1 MPVPSE
7 YVIEEPVR
15 SIDDIIVYR
24 AEHPIHGTVDIYLPD
39 DALTPDAVAGARQ
52 RLFHNGL
59 QMRNISM
66 LDIPFITRALEVSQN
81 PNEPYIVTKYAKHD
95 LEELISNGVVIRP
108 KRMFVILRQVL
119 EAIVNL
125 AGNGIVIDRIHPRQ
139 VKLSDSDSGDISF
152 TLIENVEQQ
161 INVVKPT
168 ASTISYELSEAV
180 TKPGAITAETTET
193 TDVTVGTEVDAE
205 RTVTCAEDGTTEG
218 TQKELR
224 AINRNMYLLGSIA
237 YQLLFG
243 RKYQSSDKVAS
254 VNIRRLAARWRKTLT
269 KALSGEVDLR
279 YSKYESM
286 LKDLNKAL
294 DRNKRVAVASLP
306 FLVLLV
312 IIGSYFAY
320 QRYHRYKI
328 MTSEAGQ
335 AIKSFLQIVN
345 KTKDEVPELDKPEP
359 ASQLPDEAAIL
370 KPFDEIKPIV
380 DE

>member
-7 YVIEEPVR
+7 YVIEEAVR

-39 DALTPDAVAGARQ
+39 DTLTPDAVAATRQ

-59 QMRNISM
+59 QMRNVSM
-66 LDIPFITRALEVSQN
+66 LDIPFVTKALEVSQN

-108 KRMFVILRQVL
+108 KRMFVILGQVL

-125 AGNGIVIDRIHPRQ
+125 AGSGIVMDRIHPRQ
-139 VKLSDSDSGDISF
+139 VKLSDSEAGDISF

-161 INVVKPT
+161 INVVKAT
-168 ASTISYELSEAV
+168 ASTISYELSEAA
-180 TKPGAITAETTET
+180 TRTRATTAETTET
-193 TDVTVGTEVDAE
+193 TDVAVTPEVDAD
-205 RTVTCAEDGTTEG
+205 RTVTCAEDGVTEG
-218 TQKELR
+218 TQKESR
-224 AINRNMYLLGSIA
+224 ATHRNIYLLGRIA

-254 VNIRRLAARWRKTLT
+254 VNIKKLVGRWRKILT
-269 KALSGEVDLR
+269 KALGGDVDPQ
-279 YSKYESM
+279 YSKYEGM
-286 LKDLNKAL
+286 LKDVNKAL

-335 AIKSFLQIVN
+335 AIESFLQIVN
-345 KTKDEVPELDKPEP
+345 KTKDEVPELERPEP
-359 ASQLPDEAAIL
+359 ASQLPNEETIL
-370 KPFDEIKPIV
+370 KPFDEIKPIG
-380 DE
+380 DQ